1 MSNIEIIS
9 KKKNALDAIT
19 EVGHAVLEFKVD
31 PLSAAIALREARR
44 TIEAV
49 EKGIKS
55 QVTLAAI
62 SACEGVDHG
71 IHIQDGYEITHQE
84 GSGRYDY
91 SNIAEVVALEQQL
104 KELKEKHKQAYK
116 MHIKGQILVDEDT
129 GEIVSPAAYKSNS
142 PTIRFKEIKK
152 GGK

>member
-19 EVGHAVLEFKVD
+19 DVGHAVLEFKVD
-31 PLSAAIALREARR
+31 PLSAAIALREVRR

-55 QVTLAAI
+55 QVVLAAMA
-62 SACEGVDHG
+62 ACEGVPHG
-71 IHIQDGYEITHQE
+71 IHIQDGYEVTNQE

-91 SNIAEVVALEQQL
+91 SSIEEITTLEQQL
-104 KELKEKHKQAYK
+104 KDLKEKHKQAYK
-116 MHIKGQILVDEDT
+116 MHMKGQILVDEDT
-129 GEIVSPAAYKSNS
+129 GEIVTPAGYKGNS
-142 PTIRFKEIKK
+142 PTIRFKAIKK

>member
-9 KKKNALDAIT
+9 KKQSALDAIT

-31 PLSAAIALREARR
+31 PLSAAIALREVRR

-49 EKGIKS
+49 EKGIKMH
-55 QVTLAAI
+55 VTTAAI
-62 SACEGVDHG
+62 EACEGVPHG

-91 SNIAEVVALEQQL
+91 SSIREVVALEQQL
-104 KELKEKHKQAYK
+104 KDLKEKHKQAYK
-116 MHIKGQILVDEDT
+116 MHMKGQILVDEDT
-129 GEIVSPAAYKSNS
+129 GEIVGPAGYKSN
-142 PTIRFKEIKK
+142 PPVIRFKEIKK